1 MSDVLEV
8 PLVFVP
14 ALGSDARSW
23 RPVADIL
30 GDKVTSVVVR
40 GHGSSIEDMAD
51 RVLEQSPQEFFLVGN
66 SMGGYVSLEIA
77 LRRTGR
83 VRGLVLLNSSA
94 IAADSDRRANSQRLV
109 EKVRAGEFDEAVTMI
124 SSAVAPQR
132 PDVAEAAA
140 TMARDLGDEVF
151 IAQQTA
157 VSNRRD
163 RRSEIATLDVPTLV
177 IVGEHDAITP
187 LALGS
192 EVVDSVPDA
201 ELVVLPGVGHLSTLE
216 APDAV
221 ASHLLSW
228 LSRQVTSA
236 RTGL

>member
-1 MSDVLEV
+1 MSDVLGIPV
-8 PLVFVP
+8 VFVP
-14 ALGSDARSW
+14 ALGSDARLW

-30 GDKVTSVVVR
+30 GDKVSSVVVR
-40 GHGSSIEDMAD
+40 ADGSSIEAMAD
-51 RVLEQSPQEFFLVGN
+51 RVLEQTPQDFFLVGN

-83 VRGLVLLNSSA
+83 VRGLALLNSSA
-94 IAADSDRRANSQRLV
+94 IAADSDRRANSRRLV
-109 EKVRAGEFDEAVTMI
+109 EKVRAGEFDQAVTMI
-124 SSAVAPQR
+124 SDAVAPQR
-132 PDVAEAAA
+132 PDVAELAA

-163 RRSEIATLDVPTLV
+163 RRVELATLDVPTLV
-177 IVGEHDAITP
+177 IAGEHDTITP
-187 LALGS
+187 VALGS
-192 EVVDSVPDA
+192 EVADSVPGA

-216 APDAV
+216 APGAV

-228 LSRQVTSA
+228 LSRQVISS
-236 RTGL
+236 RIRL

>member
-1 MSDVLEV
+1 MSDVLDV
-8 PLVFVP
+8 SLVFVP

-30 GDKVTSVVVR
+30 GDKVSSVVVR
-40 GHGSSIEDMAD
+40 ADGSSIEAMAD
-51 RVLEQSPQEFFLVGN
+51 HVLEQSPLEFFLVGN

-77 LRRTGR
+77 LRKTGR
-83 VRGLVLLNSSA
+83 VRGLALLNSSA
-94 IAADSDRRANSQRLV
+94 VAADSDRRANSRRLV
-109 EKVRAGEFDEAVTMI
+109 EKARAGEFDQAVTMI
-124 SSAVAPQR
+124 SDAVAPHR
-132 PDVAEAAA
+132 PDVAELAA

-163 RRSEIATLDVPTLV
+163 RRVELATLDVPTLV
-177 IVGEHDAITP
+177 IAGEHDAITP
-187 LALGS
+187 VALGS
-192 EVVDSVPDA
+192 EVADSVPGA

-216 APDAV
+216 APGAV

-228 LSRQVTSA
+228 LSRQVTSS
-236 RTGL
+236 RIRL